1 MAGKRIMIT
10 LSEKALNMLEQLSE
24 ERQMSKSVLI
34 TLAIEEMKEKEE
46 KRAEKNAEK

>member
-10 LSEKALNMLEQLSE
+10 LSDKALAMLEE
-24 ERQMSKSVLI
+24 MAEKRQMSKSVLI

-46 KRAEKNAEK
+46 KRAEKNA